1 MTIFKTSWEELRW
14 LSNHISSILGGYSIL
29 LSKIWRLVIIKC
41 WSYQANLDRVR
52 SSRSQMH
59 FQGRPKS
66 ASKSQSNVI
75 MSRRARKCKLE
86 RKKCSLNV
94 QGTFQSQENI
104 SRYSMKFRLHLG
116 ANVEGII
123 NTRLIQGQEQR
134 LHDHAIIGPRKRWA
148 DQGSRPAKG
157 RLQKV
162 GGKTCLGWQACNRLR
177 VELL

>member
-41 WSYQANLDRVR
+41 WSYQPNLDRVR

-59 FQGRPKS
+59 LQGRSKS

-75 MSRRARKCKLE
+75 ISRKARKCKPE

-94 QGTFQSQENI
+94 QGTFQDQENI
-104 SRYSMKFRLHLG
+104 LRYPMKFRLHLG
-116 ANVEGII
+116 ANVGGII
-123 NTRLIQGQEQR
+123 NPRLIQSQNGDFIFMITLLLGHVKMGRPKIAAYQR
-134 LHDHAIIGPRKRWA
+134 KAPE
-148 DQGSRPAKG
+148 G
-157 RLQKV
+157 R
-162 GGKTCLGWQACNRLR
+162 R
-177 VELL
+177 

>member
-75 MSRRARKCKLE
+75 MSRKARKCKPE

-94 QGTFQSQENI
+94 QGTFQDQENI

-116 ANVEGII
+116 ANVGGII
-123 NTRLIQGQEQR
+123 NPRLIQSQNGDFIFMITLLLGHVKMGRSRIAACQR
-134 LHDHAIIGPRKRWA
+134 KAPEGRW
-148 DQGSRPAKG
+148 
-157 RLQKV
+157 
-162 GGKTCLGWQACNRLR
+162 
-177 VELL
+177 

>member
-1 MTIFKTSWEELRW
+1 
-14 LSNHISSILGGYSIL
+14 
-29 LSKIWRLVIIKC
+29 
-41 WSYQANLDRVR
+41 
-52 SSRSQMH
+52 MH

-116 ANVEGII
+116 ANVGGII
-123 NTRLIQGQEQR
+123 NPRLIQGQNSDFMIT
-134 LHDHAIIGPRKRWA
+134 LLLGHVKDGPIKDRGLPKE
-148 DQGSRPAKG
+148 GSRRSVVKLALDDKLVIG
-157 RLQKV
+157 FV
-162 GGKTCLGWQACNRLR
+162 
-177 VELL
+177 